1 MSCRNCRNPLILI
14 LAMVWLHSSRA
25 EPVARPADSWE
36 EYDLLAKVVVQSVD
50 SHEEHVYRRSPDFQ
64 LVGHPLQVE
73 LVETLRKTDDVDM
86 SKLLVTAWTIHGGR
100 RYGNPDLEAGR
111 VAPSNVVSIAC
122 RIYLSEATWCVVEWV
137 LTDDMW
143 ETYQRQKGTG
153 VVERPYSP
161 EDYDIQ
167 QRLDAGRKRAELRK
181 KMEVG
186 EITREEYKIQSAPL
200 TEILSQPIH
209 GSTF

>member
-1 MSCRNCRNPLILI
+1 MNTRIISYIFMI
-14 LAMVWLHSSRA
+14 QWFVSAVVA
-25 EPVARPADSWE
+25 EDVSMPERSME
-36 EYDLLAKVVVQSVD
+36 YYDLVAKVVIQAVD
-50 SHEEHVYRRSPDFQ
+50 KHAEHTYGKGPDFQ

-181 KMEVG
+181 KMKAG
-186 EITREEYKIQSAPL
+186 GITREEYKIQSAPL